1 MWEKIARLILKNRSV
16 LLGLLILATATI
28 GYQAKYVQLSYVFAK
43 VIPAD
48 HPIYVQN
55 QEFKKMFGEDGNV
68 LTLGVQSQ
76 NVFELN
82 FFNNWRKVGDEI
94 KQIEGIEEVVSLGHL
109 FNLERNDSLRK
120 FQFNPLIKEDPKT
133 QAELDSLRGIIES
146 LPFYNGLIYNP
157 ETNASVMAVTFDPAV
172 LNSKGRNKV
181 IDEIIRIT
189 NEFGERH
196 NVQVRRSGLPFIR
209 TVVSTQIKE
218 EINLFVILSMLFTAI
233 ILFLLF
239 RSLYMVIFPMIVVI
253 FGVIWS
259 LGLVG
264 FLGYKITLLT
274 GLIPPL
280 IIVIGIP
287 NCIYLLNR
295 YHSEFN
301 KHGNKIKAL
310 SRVIEKVGIATFF
323 TNLTTAI
330 GFGVFYFTKSSIL
343 NEFGLVAGV
352 SIMNTFV
359 ISLIFIP
366 IVFSFLPKPNTRQ
379 TKYLD
384 NKMMDN
390 FISIIAKRVLKAKA
404 IVFSVTAIALTV
416 AIIGIVNMRSEGFI
430 VDDIPHDS
438 QEYKDLKF
446 FEEHF
451 IGIMP
456 LEILVDTKKKGK
468 AAKIATMRKLSKA
481 QELLA
486 EYPEFASSLSL
497 ADGLK
502 FVTQAYYRGAE
513 SKYRL
518 PSNYEQSFIFRYL
531 KNGESESGEGSLID
545 NFIDSTQQTARI
557 SLRVKDIGSQKLPV
571 LIDSVQSKMYSIF
584 DSSRYNIAFTG
595 TSITFLAGSE
605 YLIKS
610 LVQSLIL
617 AFLLIA
623 VIMVIL
629 FKSVRMLFVCLIP
642 NTIPLIITAG
652 IMGYFNI
659 ALKPSTVLVFSVAYG
674 IAVDTSIHFL
684 AKFQQ
689 ELSRHNWDTTRTIE
703 VALKETGRSMI
714 YNSLIL
720 FFGFIIFAGSSFGGT
735 VALGILTSI
744 TLITAMFTNTMLL
757 PSLLLLIE
765 NSIRKKG
772 DK

>member
-1 MWEKIARLILKNRSV
+1 MWEKIARLILKNRIALIALLVV
-16 LLGLLILATATI
+16 LTALI
-28 GYQAKYVQLSYVFAK
+28 GYQVKNVQLSYAFAK
-43 VIPAD
+43 IIPAD

-55 QEFKKMFGEDGNV
+55 QAFKKMFGEDGNV
-68 LTLGVQSQ
+68 LMLGVESQ

-82 FFNNWRKVGDEI
+82 FFNNWKKIGDEI

-109 FNLERNDSLRK
+109 FNLERNDSLKK
-120 FQFNPLIKEDPKT
+120 FNFNPLIKHAPT
-133 QAELDSLRGIIES
+133 SQTELDSIHSLFKT

-157 ETNASVMAVTFDPAV
+157 ESHASVMAVTFDPEV
-172 LNSKGRNKV
+172 LNSANRNLV
-181 IDEIIRIT
+181 IDKIISIT
-189 NEFGERH
+189 QRFGEKH

-209 TVVSTQIKE
+209 TVVSTQVKE
-218 EINLFVILSMLFTAI
+218 EINLFVFLSMCFTTV

-253 FGVIWS
+253 VGVVWS
-259 LGLVG
+259 LGLIG
-264 FLGYKITLLT
+264 LLGYKITLLT

-343 NEFGLVAGV
+343 NEFGLVAAI
-352 SIMNTFV
+352 SIMNTFF

-366 IVFSFLPKPNTRQ
+366 IIFSLLPRPNTKQ

-384 NKMMDN
+384 NKVMDN
-390 FISIIAKRVLKAKA
+390 FISIIAERVLKARN
-404 IVFSVTAIALTV
+404 IVFSITIVLLAV
-416 AIIGIVNMRSEGFI
+416 AIFGIMNMKSEGFI

-446 FEEHF
+446 FEKHF
-451 IGIMP
+451 KGIMP

-468 AAKIATMRKLSKA
+468 AAKISTMKKISKA
-481 QELLA
+481 QDILA
-486 EYPEFASSLSL
+486 GHEQFSSSLSI

-502 FVTQAYYRGAE
+502 YVTQAYYRGSE

-518 PSNYEQSFIFRYL
+518 PNNYEKSFIFKYL
-531 KNGESESGEGSLID
+531 KNDDGLDSDKSVID
-545 NFIDSTQQTARI
+545 NFIDSTQQIARI
-557 SLRVKDIGSQKLPV
+557 SLRVKDIGSQKLPI
-571 LIDSVQSKMYSIF
+571 LIDSVKTQMYEVF
-584 DSSRYNIAFTG
+584 DSSKYNIAFTG

-629 FKSVRMLFVCLIP
+629 FKSGRMLFVCLIP

-659 ALKPSTVLVFSVAYG
+659 SLKPSTVLVFSVAYG

-765 NSIRKKG
+765 KSIHKKG
-772 DK
+772 TK